1 MARININKCM
11 RVTALM
17 LAGATLL
24 SGCGSSNTASNG
36 GASGKQAVT
45 MWGSWSGD
53 QIDQINKMTKKF
65 NESQS
70 QYEVTYVAQEQVEQK
85 LLTAIAGGQVPD
97 LVMWDRYQTALYA
110 PKGAI
115 QSIDEFVDKDGI
127 DLNSFY
133 PQAITEMKSG
143 DKLYGLPLLV
153 DVRSL
158 AYNIDMFK
166 EAGVNPPTTW
176 DELLETAKKL
186 TVKDNSGKLLKSGF
200 LLNDPGLFNMWLW
213 QAGGELVSTDGT
225 KTAFNSSNGLEVLEF
240 WQKIYDA
247 GIYTNGFADTNDVF
261 AAGDAAMKLTG
272 PWDIPTLDK
281 ADGLNYAIAEPPAG
295 PTGMKSSIMGGFG
308 LVIPK
313 GAKQSKG
320 AWEFMK
326 WWATS
331 VENGVDFAKISG
343 WFPANRDAANDSYFT
358 ENDKYAA
365 FVKTLDYAKT
375 RPLVSGY
382 SDVEGKALT
391 PALQKFIS
399 GELTAEEALKEAQV
413 QGDQLLAKA
422 GA

>member
-1 MARININKCM
+1 MARNISKIM
-11 RVTALM
+11 QATALT
-17 LAGATLL
+17 LAGAMLFA
-24 SGCGSSNTASNG
+24 GCGSADTASTGTND
-36 GASGKQAVT
+36 GKQTVT

-53 QIDQINKMTKKF
+53 QIAQINQMTKKF

-70 QYEVTYVAQEQVEQK
+70 KYEVTYVAQEQVEQK

-115 QSIDEFVDKDGI
+115 QPIDDFVAKDGV
-127 DLNSFY
+127 DLDSFY

-158 AYNIDMFK
+158 AYNVDMFNK
-166 EAGVNPPTTW
+166 AGVKPPTTW

-186 TVKDNSGKLLKSGF
+186 TVKDDSGKLVKSGF

-213 QAGGELVSTDGT
+213 QAGGELVSDDGT
-225 KTAFNSSNGLEVLEF
+225 KTAFNSPEGLEVLDF
-240 WQKIYDA
+240 WQKIFDE

-295 PTGMKSSIMGGFG
+295 PDGTKSSIMGGFG

-313 GAKQSKG
+313 GAKQSEG

-365 FVKTLDYAKT
+365 FVKTLDYART

-391 PALQKFIS
+391 PALQKFVS
-399 GELTAEEALKEAQV
+399 GELTAKEALTEAQT